1 MNLIQ
6 IEYFLR
12 VAELGSLTR
21 ASLVLGVSQPTL
33 SRQIRALEVQL
44 RHTLL
49 HRNGRGVELT
59 PAGQCLVEHAEAML
73 EAAARAR
80 AALDRVRNAPSGRV
94 VVGLPSRIARVL
106 TEPLLRAFKK
116 QYPKASITVAEGL
129 STVLHEWLM
138 MGRVEVAL
146 LFNPVH
152 RAELELLP
160 LYSEE
165 LVLVGPKT
173 AHPAQPQ
180 SIALA
185 QLSRYPLILPQMPNA
200 TRAVVETA
208 MKHAHMP
215 LNISVE
221 VDTTQ
226 NILELIAGRMGYG
239 IMPRTAVR
247 NAGGE
252 ARYRVSQITK
262 PSLRNQLYLA
272 NLRHRR
278 HTSLAG
284 DLKKLIVG
292 LDVPRLLD

>member
-1 MNLIQ
+1 
-6 IEYFLR
+6 
-12 VAELGSLTR
+12 
-21 ASLVLGVSQPTL
+21 
-33 SRQIRALEVQL
+33 
-44 RHTLL
+44 
-49 HRNGRGVELT
+49 
-59 PAGQCLVEHAEAML
+59 
-73 EAAARAR
+73 
-80 AALDRVRNAPSGRV
+80 
-94 VVGLPSRIARVL
+94 
-106 TEPLLRAFKK
+106 
-116 QYPKASITVAEGL
+116 
-129 STVLHEWLM
+129 
-138 MGRVEVAL
+138 
-146 LFNPVH
+146 
-152 RAELELLP
+152 
-160 LYSEE
+160 
-165 LVLVGPKT
+165 
-173 AHPAQPQ
+173 
-180 SIALA
+180 
-185 QLSRYPLILPQMPNA
+185 MPNA

>member
-173 AHPAQPQ
+173 AHPAQPR
-180 SIALA
+180 ALSTA
-185 QLSRYPLILPQMPNA
+185 HETTPPHA
-200 TRAVVETA
+200 TT
-208 MKHAHMP
+208 P
-215 LNISVE
+215 GPI
-221 VDTTQ
+221 
-226 NILELIAGRMGYG
+226 
-239 IMPRTAVR
+239 
-247 NAGGE
+247 
-252 ARYRVSQITK
+252 
-262 PSLRNQLYLA
+262 
-272 NLRHRR
+272 
-278 HTSLAG
+278 
-284 DLKKLIVG
+284 
-292 LDVPRLLD
+292 